1 MNLPVRKIELIIP
14 KENTLNILDK
24 LQAEECLEVI
34 SESSVEDF
42 EIVPKE
48 DYKLRLSEAN
58 FALTFLENFRSQE
71 NFIKNL
77 IFSFVPT
84 KETLKEEEM
93 VEIAQSAKIK
103 EVVSSCASIE
113 EVINK
118 LQLKK
123 ENLLEERDVLEKFS
137 NTSVFFRSDLQNV
150 EYFAGTVEKKDKESF
165 ICEIS
170 KKEELYIEEGKEDT
184 FFFNFVLYYPK
195 KDSDYYLS
203 VLKKYSAKKES
214 VFWEE
219 QPLKALERREK
230 ELGDVDIE
238 LDIQS
243 KEAQKLLFF
252 IPKLQALSD
261 WFSFEIEKK
270 EFLKKIRETKRYI
283 VIKAWAVKET
293 VVKIKELVG
302 KETPYFLIKELP
314 TEEGDNPPVVLRNK
328 GAFESFGIVTGVYGL
343 PKKDEIDPTPYL
355 APFFIFYF
363 ALALS
368 DSGYGFL
375 LVALAFL
382 AKKIFKKANADRF
395 FNLFIFCGILT
406 TVLGFFV
413 GTIFGRV
420 FEFLK
425 IADPLANPI
434 EALLFVLAL
443 GVIQIFAGLIIGAVW
458 LIRRGEVKEAISGNG
473 ASIAFFI
480 GVILFLITDNTNF
493 IISGVALMVA
503 LAFIY
508 STGEGIFQKVG
519 KALGSLYGIIG
530 YVGDILSYSRILAL
544 GLATGIIAMVINM
557 IALIFMEMIP
567 IPGVDLMVA
576 GIILVVGHIGNLLI
590 NALGAFI
597 HSARLQFVEFFS
609 RFMEGGGRYFQPL
622 GKNGRYI
629 KIIN

>member
-24 LQAEECLEVI
+24 LQAKECLEVI
-34 SESSVEDF
+34 SESSEEDF
-42 EIVPKE
+42 EIAPKE
-48 DYKLRLSEAN
+48 DYKLRLSEVN
-58 FALTFLENFRSQE
+58 FALTFLDNFKSQE

-77 IFSFVPT
+77 VFSFVPV
-84 KETLKEEEM
+84 KEALREEEIR
-93 VEIAQSAKIK
+93 EIAQSTKIR
-103 EVVSSCASIE
+103 EVVSNCASIE
-113 EVINK
+113 EKINK
-118 LQLKK
+118 LQLRK
-123 ENLLEERDVLEKFS
+123 ENLLEERDVLERFS
-137 NTSVFFRSDLQNV
+137 ETSVFFRNDLQNV
-150 EYFAGTVEKKDKESF
+150 EYFAGTIEKKDKESF

-170 KKEELYIEEGKEDT
+170 KKGELCIEEGKEDT

-195 KDSDYYLS
+195 KDSNYYLS
-203 VLKKYSAKKES
+203 ILEKHNAKKEN
-214 VFWEE
+214 VFWQE
-219 QPLKALERREK
+219 QPSEALERRER
-230 ELGDVDIE
+230 ELGDVNIE
-238 LDIQS
+238 LDIQR

-252 IPKLQALSD
+252 VPKLQALSD
-261 WFSFEIEKK
+261 WYSFEIEKK
-270 EFLKKIRETKRYI
+270 EFLRRIRETKRYI
-283 VIKAWAVKET
+283 VIKAWTVKEAI
-293 VVKIKELVG
+293 VKIKELVE
-302 KETPYFLIKELP
+302 KETPYFLVKELP
-314 TEEGDNPPVVLRNK
+314 IEKGDNPPVVLKNK

-420 FEFLK
+420 FEPLK

-480 GVILFLITDNTNF
+480 GVILFLVTDNINF
-493 IISGVALMVA
+493 IIFGVSSMVF
-503 LAFIY
+503 LAFIC

-519 KALGSLYGIIG
+519 KSLGSLYGIIG

-557 IALIFMEMIP
+557 IALIFMDMIP
-567 IPGVDLMVA
+567 IPGVDLIIA